1 MGPVVAD
8 LDMCG
13 AKTSQGRSARRRR
26 CSYQGFGGGL
36 PAKAVS
42 PSWTL
47 DSPAARRVS
56 SERVESAWVW
66 LQHGD
71 VMYHLVQS
79 RFYSYF
85 VERCA
90 DTRWR
95 VVLQLLLCR
104 AYSCPTHPYPG
115 SRNYQ
120 YQMKS
125 FHDFKAMGE
134 NPICFEMNYLFG
146 RPPGL
151 WIWNPWSCKSVLLF
165 KCLYSTGRGS
175 LVY

>member
-1 MGPVVAD
+1 MGPVNGNCLLPSSVAQEDARNYLGVCSALATCSMVTEFAVSQCTEWESGRSAGCAKPRAPSIIMGLVVAD
-8 LDMCG
+8 LDLCG

-47 DSPAARRVS
+47 DSPAAGRVS

-79 RFYSYF
+79 RSYSYF

-90 DTRWR
+90 DTRRR
-95 VVLQLLLCR
+95 VVLQLLRCR
-104 AYSCPTHPYPG
+104 A
-115 SRNYQ
+115 
-120 YQMKS
+120 
-125 FHDFKAMGE
+125 
-134 NPICFEMNYLFG
+134 
-146 RPPGL
+146 
-151 WIWNPWSCKSVLLF
+151 
-165 KCLYSTGRGS
+165 
-175 LVY
+175 